1 MRVLLIDDDGRVR
14 KGLAGSLTR
23 MGMEVEPVACANEA
37 MQRLRSQVYDALICD
52 VVLPGTDGLSLI
64 QGLRREGFTLPCHV
78 ISKTDSALMRAA
90 AWEVGAQSFFPK
102 PINHYQLGATL
113 NGSRIAAKRSLPKS

>member
-1 MRVLLIDDDGRVR
+1 MRVLLIDDDGMLRL
-14 KGLAGSLTR
+14 GLAGSLAR
-23 MGMEVEPVACANEA
+23 LGLEVEPVDCDNEA
-37 MQRLRSQVYDALICD
+37 MQRLRSQPFDAVVCD

-78 ISKTDSALMRAA
+78 ISKTDIALMRAA

-102 PINHYQLGATL
+102 PVNHFQLGATL
-113 NGSRIAAKRSLPKS
+113 TGSRATAKRSLPKV

>member
-1 MRVLLIDDDGRVR
+1 MRVLLIDDDGMLRL
-14 KGLAGSLTR
+14 GLAGSLAR
-23 MGMEVEPVACANEA
+23 LGLEVEPVACANEA
-37 MQRLRSQVYDALICD
+37 MQRLRSQPFDAVVCD

-102 PINHYQLGATL
+102 PVNHFQLGATL
-113 NGSRIAAKRSLPKS
+113 TGSRTTAKRSLPKV

>member
-1 MRVLLIDDDGRVR
+1 MRVLLIDDDGMLR
-14 KGLAGSLTR
+14 KGLTGSLAR
-23 MGMEVEPVACANEA
+23 LGIDVEPVACANEA
-37 MQRLRSQVYDALICD
+37 MQRLRRQPYDALVCD

-102 PINHYQLGATL
+102 PVNHFQLGATL
-113 NGSRIAAKRSLPKS
+113 TGSRAQAKRALPKS

>member
-1 MRVLLIDDDGRVR
+1 MRVLLIDDDGMLRL
-14 KGLAGSLTR
+14 GLAGSLAR
-23 MGMEVEPVACANEA
+23 LGLEVEPVACANEA
-37 MQRLRSQVYDALICD
+37 MQRLRSQPFDAVVCD

-102 PINHYQLGATL
+102 PVNHFQLGATL
-113 NGSRIAAKRSLPKS
+113 TGSRATAKRSLPKV

>member
-1 MRVLLIDDDGRVR
+1 MRVLLIDDDGMLR
-14 KGLAGSLTR
+14 KGLTGSLAR
-23 MGMEVEPVACANEA
+23 LGIDVEPVACANEA
-37 MQRLRSQVYDALICD
+37 MQKLRRQPYDALVCD

-102 PINHYQLGATL
+102 PVNHFQLGATL
-113 NGSRIAAKRSLPKS
+113 TGNRATSKRAMPKS